1 MQKHLPSL
9 HTRSTFLFEWK
20 VELSGL
26 SVVHYSVIDPTYL
39 PCICFESHGAL
50 TYHGSTLSLCS
61 WHWKN
66 YKQMRSQGT
75 VDTDGAH
82 TSSAHMHAPLSHQT
96 LLRKHNFKDKII
108 KNLKIAT
115 VEH

>member
-1 MQKHLPSL
+1 M
-9 HTRSTFLFEWK
+9 
-20 VELSGL
+20 G
-26 SVVHYSVIDPTYL
+26 
-39 PCICFESHGAL
+39 
-50 TYHGSTLSLCS
+50 
-61 WHWKN
+61 
-66 YKQMRSQGT
+66 SQGT